1 VTTQSSPLL
10 LSSCINEQAQELL
23 NTIVQLG
30 NRQDI
35 EELKKKIQVREKK
48 KK

>member
-10 LSSCINEQAQELL
+10 LLSCINEQAQELL

-35 EELKKKIQVREKK
+35 EQLKKKIQVTKE
-48 KK
+48 